1 MISREIV
8 FPITMKTI
16 RTISLTISTYTLFLC
31 SYTQAEDWTQ
41 WLGNARDGVWRE
53 SNILT
58 TFPEDGPKL
67 LWKSPIGSGYSGPS
81 IANGK
86 VYVMDRIEG
95 GDPRTAQDLHD
106 GNPPKNYNFVRKLI
120 PGKER
125 LLCLEEKTGKI
136 LWSHQWDCPY
146 TTVAAYAIG
155 PRVTPTVDGDR
166 VYALGAE
173 GHFFCFDSQ
182 TGEIIWKR
190 DFKDDYELTIPEWG
204 TAAHPL
210 IDGDHVISIVG
221 GEESTVVAFNKQTGE
236 EVWRALTSKQPG
248 YCPPIIYTIN
258 GVRQLIIWHGD
269 GLQSIDPKTGDL
281 FWTVDVI
288 PTYAMSIGHP
298 VLYENKLYMMAWAR
312 VSACVEVADSGKD
325 AKLLWAGDTQRG
337 IGGVFCTAVIDKG
350 FIYACGI
357 GGRYTC
363 AKLEDGTKQW
373 TTYKPSTGQR
383 PAAWGN
389 VFTIKHQ
396 DRYFLA
402 NDLGDLIIAKLSPEG
417 YKEISRTNLI
427 EPTHWVAG
435 RTLVWS
441 HPAFANRCVYIR
453 NDKEIR
459 CYYLGN
465 DQ

>member
-1 MISREIV
+1 
-8 FPITMKTI
+8 MKTI
-16 RTISLTISTYTLFLC
+16 RTFFLANSIYLLFLC
-31 SYTQAEDWTQ
+31 SSIQGEDWTQ

-53 SNILT
+53 ANILT

-67 LWKSPIGSGYSGPS
+67 LWKSSIGSGYSGPS

-95 GDPRTAQDLHD
+95 GDARTAKDLHD

-182 TGEIIWKR
+182 TGAIIWQR
-190 DFKDDYELTIPEWG
+190 DFKDDYGLTIPEWG

-221 GEESTVVAFNKQTGE
+221 GEESTVVAFNKHTGE

-269 GLQSIDPKTGDL
+269 GLQSIDPQTGDL

-312 VSACVEVADSGKD
+312 VSASVEVADSGKD

-337 IGGVFCTAVIDKG
+337 IGGVFCTAVIDNG
-350 FIYACGI
+350 FIYACGV

-363 AKLEDGTKQW
+363 AKLEDGTRQW

-402 NDLGDLIIAKLSPEG
+402 NDLGDLIIAKLSPDG
-417 YKEISRTNLI
+417 YEEISRTNLI

-441 HPAFANRCVYIR
+441 HPAFANRCVYLR

-459 CYYLGN
+459 CYYLGS

>member
-1 MISREIV
+1 MLKMI
-8 FPITMKTI
+8 P
-16 RTISLTISTYTLFLC
+16 TISLIISTYILFLA
-31 SYTQAEDWTQ
+31 SYAEGEDWTQ

-81 IANGK
+81 IANDK
-86 VYVMDRIEG
+86 VYVMDRIG
-95 GDPRTAQDLHD
+95 AGDPKTAKDLHD

-125 LLCLEEKTGKI
+125 MLCLDEKTGGI
-136 LWSHQWDCPY
+136 IWSHEWDCPY

-173 GHFFCFDSQ
+173 GDFFCFESQ
-182 TGEIIWKR
+182 TGKIIWQR
-190 DFKDDYELTIPEWG
+190 DFKDDYDLTIPEWG

-221 GEESTVVAFNKQTGE
+221 GQATTVVAFNKFTGK
-236 EVWRALTSKQPG
+236 EVWRALSSKQPG

-269 GLQSIDPKTGDL
+269 GLQSIDPKTGEL
-281 FWTVDVI
+281 YWTVNVI
-288 PTYAMSIGHP
+288 PTYGMSIGHP
-298 VLYENKLYMMAWAR
+298 VLHGNKLYMMAWAR
-312 VSACVEVADSGKD
+312 VSACVEVGDSGKA
-325 AKLLWAGDTQRG
+325 AKLVWEGDTNIG
-337 IGGVFCTAVIDKG
+337 IGGVFCTAVIQDG
-350 FIYACGI
+350 FIYACGVS
-357 GGRYTC
+357 GRYTC
-363 AKLEDGTKQW
+363 AKLEDGTKLW
-373 TTYKPSTGQR
+373 TTYKPATGVR
-383 PAAWGN
+383 PGAWGN
-389 VFTIKHQ
+389 VFTIKHK

-402 NDLGDLIIAKLSPEG
+402 NDLGELIIANLSPEG
-417 YKEISRTNLI
+417 YDEVSRTKLI

-441 HPAFANRCVYIR
+441 HPAFANRCIFLR

-459 CYYLGN
+459 CYYLGD